1 MGSQLLKEKCHDT
14 KALQSPNSNPF
25 DAKHELASSPAALR
39 LDHSSL
45 HTDRTAP
52 SLGMAKVFTLE
63 EVQKHKSGKGDD
75 KSVWF
80 VLHDKVYD
88 VTKFLDEH
96 PGGEEILVENSGKI
110 STEEFEDVG
119 HSTDAREMMKEY
131 FIGELQEADRK
142 GTVDTGPKSWATNN
156 KAEEGGWTSW
166 ILPVVLA
173 LAASFVYR
181 WYFSK

>member
-1 MGSQLLKEKCHDT
+1 
-14 KALQSPNSNPF
+14 
-25 DAKHELASSPAALR
+25 
-39 LDHSSL
+39 
-45 HTDRTAP
+45 
-52 SLGMAKVFTLE
+52 MAKVFTLE

-119 HSTDAREMMKEY
+119 HSSDAREMMKEY
-131 FIGELQEADRK
+131 YIGDLHPDDCVGDKDSGA
-142 GTVDTGPKSWATNN
+142 KSWSTSSSSGAS
-156 KAEEGGWTSW
+156 APEEGGWTSYL
-166 ILPVVLA
+166 LPMF
-173 LAASFVYR
+173 LAAVAAYVYR
-181 WYFSK
+181 TYFA